1 MRIQNFSLFA
11 LFSVLSPFVLQIA
24 AAESQSPRPTLDVP
38 GKTPYVND
46 LYPGLASACLTFAR
60 MADLPTDTVL
70 TAETFRITAKEV
82 ADEIAKAPPEM
93 QAQLKKNAFYVLE
106 NMVTWKVLLALAGT
120 TAPAIK
126 EDAASPDERASIES
140 YLKRVVANVKVSEE
154 EVAEF
159 YENNKDMCGGATL
172 EQMKDTLKQYVLQQ
186 KQQQAVDEH
195 IRTVGLKMPLQISST
210 WTREQSI
217 LAKDNPVDKARGS
230 GAPSLVDFGS
240 TGCRPCDMLAPI
252 LETLKEKYAGK
263 LNVVFVHVGQEQI
276 LAGRYGV
283 QTIPTQFF
291 YDKNGKEVYRHV
303 GFIPQA
309 DIEAKLT
316 EMGVR

>member
-1 MRIQNFSLFA
+1 MRIRNIALFA
-11 LFSVLSPFVLQIA
+11 LSSVLSPFVLQFA
-24 AAESQSPRPTLDVP
+24 AAESLSPRPDLDAP
-38 GKTPYVND
+38 GKTPYVHN
-46 LYPGLASACLTFAR
+46 LYPGLASTCLTFAR
-60 MADLPTDTVL
+60 VANLPPDTVL

-93 QAQLKKNAFYVLE
+93 QTQLKKNAFYVLE
-106 NMVTWKVLLALAGT
+106 NMATWKVLLALAGT

-126 EDAASPDERASIES
+126 EDAASPDERASIDS
-140 YLKRVVANVKVSEE
+140 YLKRVVTDVKVSED

-195 IRTVGLKMPLQISST
+195 IRTIGLKMPLQISST

-217 LAKDNPVDKARGS
+217 LAKDNPVDKARAS
-230 GAPSLVDFGS
+230 GTPSLVDFGS

-291 YDKNGKEVYRHV
+291 YDKTGKEVFRHI

-309 DIEAKLT
+309 DIEAKLI